1 MTKAYRHH
9 MGLAMAL
16 GLLTATGCSGN
27 DTPERADRPDAPPPP
42 EATSEARLPEGAV
55 KVGED
60 LYMIP
65 VGVTEDGYHQYTP
78 HTTAPD
84 RVVTTLIHY
93 PDGEGGFTPDK
104 DEAVR
109 GPAKPVD

>member
-1 MTKAYRHH
+1 
-9 MGLAMAL
+9 MAL
-16 GLLTATGCSGN
+16 GMLTATGCSGN
-27 DTPERADRPDAPPPP
+27 DAPDRPDAPPPP
-42 EATSEARLPEGAV
+42 QAESETGLPEGAV
-55 KVGED
+55 KVGEN

-93 PDGEGGFTPDK
+93 PDGEGGFTSNK
-104 DEAVR
+104 REAVR
-109 GPAKPVD
+109 GPAEPDG